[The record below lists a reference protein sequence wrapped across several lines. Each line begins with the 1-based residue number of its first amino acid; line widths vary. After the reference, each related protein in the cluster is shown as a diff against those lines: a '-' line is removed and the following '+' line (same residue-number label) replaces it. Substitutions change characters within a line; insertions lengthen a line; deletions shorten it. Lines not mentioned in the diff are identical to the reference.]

1 MTRKLLPLLVV
12 CAVVLGCASSRD
24 LQVTTQIL
32 DMKITAQEKELQAVR
47 KEMEEIRKTF
57 GTMEEATR
65 NAQRSQA
72 DIGADMTALRTEV
85 QKLRGSVEETREALA
100 SGKAGGMPPDA
111 AARIEDLTLRI
122 QYMENFLGIGKPG
135 APAAAPARETGTVS
149 APAAEKQDAEKGYN
163 EAYEAFKAGKYSEA
177 RNLFE
182 KFLAAHGDSDY
193 GDNAQFWIGETYFF
207 EKDYERAILEYEKV
221 IKNYPQGN
229 KVPNALL
236 KQGLSFL
243 ELGDKESAKL
253 LLNRVVGEYP
263 NTSPA
268 RIAKIKLS
276 SIQ

>member
-1 MTRKLLPLLVV
+1 MTRKFLLLLAV
-12 CAVVLGCASSRD
+12 CAVFLGCASNRD
-24 LQVTTQIL
+24 LQVATQIL
-32 DMKITAQEKELQAVR
+32 DMKITTQEKELKAAQE
-47 KEMEEIRKTF
+47 EMQEIRKTF
-57 GTMEEATR
+57 KNWEETAR
-65 NAQRSQA
+65 VAQRSQA
-72 DIGADMTALRTEV
+72 DMGADMTVLQTEI
-85 QKLRGSVEETREALA
+85 QRLRGSVEELRQALA

-111 AARIEDLTLRI
+111 AAKLEELGLRI

-135 APAAAPARETGTVS
+135 APAGAQEREAATTASP
-149 APAAEKQDAEKGYN
+149 EKQDMEKGYN
-163 EAYEAFKAGKYSEA
+163 EAYEAFKAGKYPES

-182 KFLAAHGDSDY
+182 KFLAVHGKSEY

-236 KQGLSFL
+236 KQGLSFI
-243 ELGDKESAKL
+243 ELGDKNSAKL
-253 LLNRVVGEYP
+253 LLQRVIEEYP

-268 RIAKIKLS
+268 RIARIKLS